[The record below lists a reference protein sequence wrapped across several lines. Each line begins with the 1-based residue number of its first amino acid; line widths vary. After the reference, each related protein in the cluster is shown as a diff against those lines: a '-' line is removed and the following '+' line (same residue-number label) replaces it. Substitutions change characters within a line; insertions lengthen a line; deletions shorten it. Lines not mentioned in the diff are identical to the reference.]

1 MWENND
7 TNGRTDVD
15 FHTYLFDNE
24 EKIQTDANTTHTE
37 TDSNLNYNNRYEGG
51 FYNVPQNMNQL
62 NVSPNVQGSMNQ
74 PAVYPIHNM
83 ESINNG
89 VPNQEGV
96 NTFMNGNPPIDPSRT
111 SPYSIYV
118 NPVIS
123 NGTQQASIPILNPST
138 ISFTKPPNGSVLIP
152 NFSLSYPYQD
162 LTNHLNNNNNMNI
175 YPQFYSMSPNPAMAG
190 SSSQNGN
197 NQHGQHGRNN
207 KGNQNNNNQNN
218 GNNQSNNSQNN
229 NGNKNN
235 NENQNNTNSPN
246 SVGNNNGGDFH
257 FRNHYRNH
265 QHNYQRNGDYN
276 KRNKVFLFGEE
287 F

>member
-1 MWENND
+1 
-7 TNGRTDVD
+7 
-15 FHTYLFDNE
+15 
-24 EKIQTDANTTHTE
+24 
-37 TDSNLNYNNRYEGG
+37 
-51 FYNVPQNMNQL
+51 
-62 NVSPNVQGSMNQ
+62 
-74 PAVYPIHNM
+74 M